1 MPAKKK
7 PAAKKRKPAARK
19 VAKPLKKRVPAK
31 KKAAAKPAK
40 KRVVKAK
47 KPAARKAAP
56 KKAASVEILKSAPSV
71 KDPFTKTELNR
82 TICAMT
88 GLATK
93 DVRNVLDS
101 LEGIIQEHIKA
112 RGPQVFT
119 LPGLAKIKV
128 IRKPA
133 TKARKGVNP
142 FTGEPCTFKAKPA
155 RNVVKVL
162 ALKKLKEMAK

>member
-1 MPAKKK
+1 MPVKKK
-7 PAAKKRKPAARK
+7 TAAKKSKPAARK
-19 VAKPLKKRVPAK
+19 VAKTVKKAAPAK
-31 KKAAAKPAK
+31 KKAPAK
-40 KRVVKAK
+40 ATKKRTAQGKTT
-47 KPAARKAAP
+47 ARKVTV
-56 KKAASVEILKSAPSV
+56 KKTTSVEILKSAPSV

-82 TICAMT
+82 TISAMT

-101 LEGIIQEHIKA
+101 LEGIIQEHIKS

-133 TKARKGVNP
+133 TKARKGINP
-142 FTGEPCTFKAKPA
+142 FTGEACTFKAKPA